1 MESTLQLTPEEAQVF
16 DFIKEHGKVTQL
28 DIVRGCPNLGS
39 HPRHEN
45 YDSTQSTLR
54 KIRAI
59 IRSLRINRGLFI
71 LSDVNGYW
79 ILRDRSEIDI
89 FLKRKEQEAKASAKA
104 FMVTYHAMRRNFGV
118 SSNYF
123 DKQIDLFGNEI

>member
-45 YDSTQSTLR
+45 YDNTQSTTR
-54 KIRAI
+54 KIRSI
-59 IRSLRINRGLFI
+59 IRSLIMKHGLYI
-71 LSDVNGYW
+71 LADNKGYW
-79 ILRDRSEIDI
+79 I
-89 FLKRKEQEAKASAKA
+89 KNTQEESDEYMAKFERQAKASAKSY
-104 FMVTYHAMRRNFGV
+104 MQRYHVMKKLYGYQ
-118 SSNYF
+118 SDYF
-123 DKQIDLFGNEI
+123 DKQTLFD